1 MTYESGEKKDNIV
14 YCIMIFDKTSFPTQN
29 YGKVQNQKTLNA
41 FANCLKHKIEQLR

>member
-1 MTYESGEKKDNIV
+1 MTYGSGRKRQYHV
-14 YCIMIFDKTSFPTQN
+14 LHMIFDKTSFPTQN